1 MVQGAYSAS
10 YNVASEKNDIQDAM
24 DAVTNFEKEAGR
36 RPRLLVVK
44 MGQDG
49 HDRGAKV
56 ESALALTIA
65 FA

>member
-1 MVQGAYSAS
+1 
-10 YNVASEKNDIQDAM
+10 M
-24 DAVTNFEKEAGR
+24 DAVTSFEKQSGR

-56 ESALALTIA
+56 GSNPNPNHS
-65 FA
+65 